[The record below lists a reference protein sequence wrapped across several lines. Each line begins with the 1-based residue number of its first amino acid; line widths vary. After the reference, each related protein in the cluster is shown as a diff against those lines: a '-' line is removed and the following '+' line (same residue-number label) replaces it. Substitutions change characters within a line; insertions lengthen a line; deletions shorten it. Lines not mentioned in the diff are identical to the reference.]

1 MSDSS
6 SGVGASRALRLSP
19 QGLMAASALLV
30 VLCAG
35 AAVHFALRAPVLGL
49 RFEADPAG
57 GLRVLEVAPDS
68 PNRGQVAPGD
78 TLRAALGPS
87 GAIAL
92 DADLLVEEADQL
104 GTWARYNDFMA
115 RQSALAGLLARGSLE
130 VERADGGRL
139 ALTSRS
145 RSMGDLPA
153 LFWWQVAVGAMG
165 FLLASGVLAFRL
177 QDWAARHFTLS
188 GLGFLLFSSAAAVYS
203 TRELILDGGLFYLHS
218 SVNQCG
224 ALLFTGALAALLSCY
239 PRRLGRLPVLPGV
252 LYALTALAC
261 LAFFFQWAPDLSGLP
276 AAVLG
281 LFSTT
286 FALAAVQWWGTRGR
300 PAERAALKWFLLSI
314 YLGTCLFAAFV
325 LIPSAV
331 GVPLPLGQGAMF
343 AVFLFMFAGIA
354 LGITRY
360 RLFELDRWWF
370 QAWSWFLGGLAVIV
384 FDFAL
389 AAWLRLSGVGALGL
403 SLALVGWVYFPL
415 RQRVWSWWQRR
426 AINDRQ
432 DRFGQWM
439 LALFSATREDTL
451 RAQFH
456 AVLRGEFAPLELVE
470 AEDTAPGV
478 RVSQDGLTLTVPSLR
493 SGYVIT
499 LRHPARGSR
508 LFRREDVSAAEVL
521 VGMGQRALQAQRE
534 REQGALAERGR
545 IMRDLHD
552 DLGAKLL
559 SLVYITS
566 GGEGEPLA
574 RAAVRDMRDVLDALE
589 AAPCTLAEAVAD
601 WRSEAQARADT
612 MGFRLE
618 WLADE
623 ELPEGHVVSAR
634 QRTNVGRILRE
645 ALTNALK
652 HAKAQHVTVRVGLGA
667 RGLELAVEDDGAQV
681 TGAAMEPER
690 WGTGV
695 GTRVIQQRAAD
706 LGGSARWG
714 QGARGCRVEVA
725 IPLEGVGVGV
735 GVGAGAAAVAL
746 ARAQ

>member
-1 MSDSS
+1 M
-6 SGVGASRALRLSP
+6 SP
-19 QGLMAASALLV
+19 QSLMAAAMLLV

-35 AAVHFALRAPVLGL
+35 LAVHFALRAPMLGL
-49 RFEADPAG
+49 RLEADPSGA
-57 GLRVLEVAPDS
+57 LRVAEVAPDS
-68 PNRGQVAPGD
+68 PNQGRVAAGD
-78 TLRAALGPS
+78 VLRAALGPS
-87 GAIAL
+87 GRVPL

-104 GTWARYNDFMA
+104 VTWERYNDLMA
-115 RQSALAGLLARGSLE
+115 RESALAGLLAAGAME
-130 VERADGGRL
+130 VERADGGRVT
-139 ALTSRS
+139 LTSRP
-145 RSMGDLPA
+145 RHFADLPFM
-153 LFWWQVAVGAMG
+153 FWFQVAVGAMG
-165 FLLASGVLAFRL
+165 FLLAAGVLAFRVT
-177 QDWAARHFTLS
+177 DWPARHFTLS

-203 TRELILDGGLFYLHS
+203 TRELVLDGRLFLGAS
-218 SVNQCG
+218 TVNQWG

-239 PRRLGRLPVLPGV
+239 PRRLGRLPVLPLV
-252 LYALTALAC
+252 LYALTVVGC
-261 LAFFFQWAPDLSGLP
+261 LNFSFQWSPDLSGLP
-276 AAVLG
+276 AFVLG

-286 FALAAVQWWGTRGR
+286 FALAFVQWWGTRGR

-325 LIPSAV
+325 LVPSAV
-331 GVPLPLGQGAMF
+331 GIPLPASQGLMF

-389 AAWLRLSGVGALGL
+389 AAWLRLSGAGALGL

-415 RQRVWSWWQRR
+415 RQMVWSWWQRK

-439 LALFSATREDTL
+439 LALFSTTREDTL
-451 RAQFH
+451 RAQWH
-456 AVLRGEFAPLELVE
+456 AVLRGEFAPLELLE
-470 AEDTAPGV
+470 TEGPAPGV
-478 RVSQDGLTLTVPSLR
+478 RVSQDGLTLTLPALR
-493 SGYVIT
+493 PGHLIT

-508 LFRREDVSAAEVL
+508 LFRREDVQAAEVL
-521 VGMGQRALQAQRE
+521 VGMGRRALEAQRE

-589 AAPCTLAEAVAD
+589 AAPCSLAEAVAD

-612 MGFRLE
+612 VGFRLE
-618 WLADE
+618 WVAE
-623 ELPEGHVVSAR
+623 GLPEHVSVSAR
-634 QRTNVGRILRE
+634 QRTNLGRVLRE
-645 ALTNALK
+645 SVTNAIK
-652 HAKAQHVTVRVGLGA
+652 HAQAKHVTVRIGVGAG
-667 RGLELAVEDDGAQV
+667 GLVLAVEDDGAA
-681 TGAAMEPER
+681 GAVEPER
-690 WGTGV
+690 WGAGV

-706 LGGSARWG
+706 LGGTAKWG
-714 QGARGCRVEVA
+714 PGARGCRVEVSV
-725 IPLEGVGVGV
+725 PLEGVE
-735 GVGAGAAAVAL
+735 AAPVAPVEL